1 MRDALTL
8 WRLLYGSHRGYLAI
22 LTGRRRDGAKNL
34 QKPATKYFRYPQEA
48 ARAAQTSIRSSDSGL
63 ETLFCAH
70 LLTGRRRVKQNAA
83 PVTALW
89 ADYDAPVGSV
99 EDSTYGMLDV
109 MPEGMP
115 EPSAV
120 VGSSAA
126 GRHLYWKLMR
136 PLKPGRAEALN
147 RRLTYRIG
155 ADASGWP
162 LTKLL
167 RVPGTRNHKYE
178 ERQEV
183 ALRILDQG
191 ALYHPRELDL
201 WLPEEQTP
209 VSRMGGGFEAGQEV
223 PAASTATGSP
233 DLSRLSRR
241 VRRLISNG
249 DSGGDYESR
258 SEADFAVCIA
268 MFSAGYDENDVW
280 NVMSDPSNAIS
291 ERYRDRGRY
300 GISYLVRTI
309 GKARNRATVV
319 HHRAA

>member
-1 MRDALTL
+1 MRDALAL
-8 WRLLYGSHRGYLAI
+8 WRLLYGSRRGYLAI
-22 LTGRRRDGAKNL
+22 LTGHRRGGAKDL
-34 QKPATKYFRYPQEA
+34 QKPATTYFRYPQEA
-48 ARAAQTSIRSSDSGL
+48 ARAAQTCIRSSHRGL

-70 LLTGRRRVKQNAA
+70 LLTDRRRIKQNAA
-83 PVTALW
+83 PITALW
-89 ADYDAPVGSV
+89 ADYDAPVASAQ
-99 EDSTYGMLDV
+99 EPTYGMLGA

-126 GRHLYWKLMR
+126 GRHLYWTLTR
-136 PLKPGRAEALN
+136 PLEPGRAEALN

-178 ERQEV
+178 ESPEV

-201 WLPEEQTP
+201 WLPEDQTP
-209 VSRMGGGFEAGQEV
+209 VSGLGGGFEPGQEV
-223 PAASTATGSP
+223 PAASTMTGSP

-249 DSGGDYESR
+249 DSGNVYESR
-258 SEADFAVCIA
+258 SEADFAVHRHVQRRLRRERRVER
-268 MFSAGYDENDVW
+268 DERPVK
-280 NVMSDPSNAIS
+280 
-291 ERYRDRGRY
+291 RD
-300 GISYLVRTI
+300 L
-309 GKARNRATVV
+309 RALPRQGPLRDLLPGQN
-319 HHRAA
+319 HR